1 MGSLVLLHL
10 LLLLILSGDV
20 ELNPGDET
28 LLIDTIKQGKIVLFF
43 KKIGPPRRE
52 RPTKPPEKTE
62 AEIKIE
68 ALQAAVE
75 ELEKR

>member
-1 MGSLVLLHL
+1 MTKRH
-10 LLLLILSGDV
+10 
-20 ELNPGDET
+20 ELTQLKKKKE
-28 LLIDTIKQGKIVLFF
+28 KYFF
-43 KKIGPPRRE
+43 KGPPRRE

-68 ALQAAVE
+68 ALQATVE